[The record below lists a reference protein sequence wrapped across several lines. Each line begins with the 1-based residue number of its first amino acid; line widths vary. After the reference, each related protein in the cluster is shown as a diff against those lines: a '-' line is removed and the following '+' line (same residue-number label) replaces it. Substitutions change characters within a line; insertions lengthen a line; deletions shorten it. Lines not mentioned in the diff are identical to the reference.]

1 MKRFLV
7 GLAAAVGVL
16 VMAVPAG
23 AAPTNAPSSLTFPF
37 VTCTIGSRSL
47 LHTSFVVNGN
57 GEGPAFS
64 PTEGVFVA
72 KSLTVIV
79 NGQDTGEGYTK
90 PGADEA
96 TYQCSGTT
104 VTGPVDEPVVI
115 SFVATGDFHR
125 P

>member
-1 MKRFLV
+1 VAALV
-7 GLAAAVGVL
+7 GVGVL
-16 VMAVPAG
+16 NALPAS
-23 AAPTNAPSSLTFPF
+23 AAPTNAQSQSALTFPF

-57 GEGPAFS
+57 GEGPGFS
-64 PTEGVFVA
+64 LTGEGVFVA
-72 KSLTVIV
+72 KSLTVTI
-79 NGQDTGEGYTK
+79 NGQTVDEYDK